1 MLLTAQNL
9 PHMLQVSLWS
19 SSGIL
24 LARMDLAVSGSKA
37 QAYWA
42 SQSSTR
48 RASAILS
55 SISRAPGIPL
65 AISAA

>member
-37 QAYWA
+37 QAYWGFLW
-42 SQSSTR
+42 QYQLHELR
-48 RASAILS
+48 FWRQ
-55 SISRAPGIPL
+55 
-65 AISAA
+65 